1 MIKIGV
7 CFCLM
12 VLALVEIRVLHV
24 FKLIDTPFGV
34 AFTDFPQRLVLVTT
48 LPDIFLV
55 DPIHCRLSSLISGVR
70 QILLQRLQLVL
81 ESLIPFCQCQT
92 LLNGVLDILL
102 KKVS

>member
-1 MIKIGV
+1 MFLIPNYSI
-7 CFCLM
+7 
-12 VLALVEIRVLHV
+12 LHI
-24 FKLIDTPFGV
+24 FKLIHAPLCV
-34 AFTDFPQRLVLVTT
+34 AFPDLPQGLVLVTT

-55 DPIHCRLSSLISGVR
+55 DPTHCRLSSLISGVR

>member
-48 LPDIFLV
+48 L
-55 DPIHCRLSSLISGVR
+55 
-70 QILLQRLQLVL
+70 
-81 ESLIPFCQCQT
+81 
-92 LLNGVLDILL
+92 LDILFMQPIHGRL
-102 KKVS
+102 FGLVLGAG